1 MKSAQRFP
9 TDSIS
14 IIQEALTVI
23 PNTDGLKNSWNIL
36 NPDKLM
42 LDLPEL
48 LLLSMKIDHST
59 LFFNRA
65 TS

>member
-36 NPDKLM
+36 NPDRLM

-48 LLLSMKIDHST
+48 LLSSMKIDHST